1 MIKAYQDNKDVY
13 VEIAALAYHKPY
25 EECLENRPDGTTNPE
40 GKARR
45 GAAKK
50 IVLGILY
57 GMQIK
62 TIADQLNTTVKEAQ
76 KIYDSVLDSF
86 PDLAQFIE
94 ESQQM
99 AREHGWVSTV
109 WGRRRQLPNMQLPLY
124 EFEYANGVNP
134 DFDPLLDD
142 EEFASEVPIE
152 LVEEYTTKLI
162 NCWGYKQ
169 KQQILESLEQQGI
182 IVTDNT
188 GKVTDSERQCVNSR
202 VQGEPKR
209 LNCPSA
215 VNSITQRC
223 IA

>member
-1 MIKAYQDNKDVY
+1 
-13 VEIAALAYHKPY
+13 
-25 EECLENRPDGTTNPE
+25 
-40 GKARR
+40 
-45 GAAKK
+45 
-50 IVLGILY
+50 
-57 GMQIK
+57 MQIK

-188 GKVTDSERQCVNSR
+188 GKVTDSERQCVNCVDFETEILTTSGWKKYNE
-202 VQGEPKR
+202 VKVGDTLEVYEQVEVKR
-209 LNCPSA
+209 
-215 VNSITQRC
+215 
-223 IA
+223 